1 MTPLLINFDLPAP
14 YIDQLKRKYT
24 EVTFVHCTDRKEAQT
39 HLPNI
44 QILLTFFLCT
54 RKMLDAA
61 PQLKWIQAISA
72 GVDYMDLA
80 EIARREILLTNGRGT
95 SKIQMAE
102 FAIGAMIS
110 LARGFHTMVRNQ
122 MQKKWD
128 RGLPSGEIHG
138 ATVGILGLGAIGGEL
153 AKRAAA
159 MGMRVIGV
167 RRTPAPVDHVE
178 KVYSQEEMGA
188 LFEQSD
194 YIVNLLPSTPDT
206 EKIIDRSCFDLMKP
220 TASFI
225 HIGRGQTVNEAD
237 LVEAL
242 QQKKINAM
250 VSDVYETEPLPEQ
263 SPLWEMDNVIISPHV
278 CGMSP
283 RYMARAMEIIDHNLD
298 AYLRGQ
304 GEMMNVVDLSS
315 GY

>member
-1 MTPLLINFDLPAP
+1 MTQVLINFDLPAP
-14 YIDQLKRKYT
+14 YIEQLKQKYT
-24 EVTFVHCTDRKEAQT
+24 EVTFIHCTDRKEALA
-39 HLPNI
+39 HLSDT
-44 QILLTFFLCT
+44 QILLTFFTCT

-61 PQLKWIQAISA
+61 HRLKWIQAISA

-80 EIARREILLTNGRGT
+80 EIARRKILLTNGRGI

-122 MQKKWD
+122 VQKKWD
-128 RGLPSGEIHG
+128 RSLPSGEIHG
-138 ATVGILGLGAIGGEL
+138 ATVGVIGLGAIGGEV

-167 RRTPAPVDHVE
+167 RRTPAPVEHVE

-188 LFEQSD
+188 VFEQSD
-194 YIVNLLPSTPDT
+194 YIVNLLPSTPAT
-206 EKIIDRSCFDLMKP
+206 EKMIDRRFFDLMKP
-220 TASFI
+220 TAGFI
-225 HIGRGQTVNEAD
+225 NIGRGQTVNEAD

-250 VSDVYETEPLPEQ
+250 VSDVYEKEPLPED
-263 SPLWEMDNVIISPHV
+263 SPLWEMENVMISPHV

-283 RYMARAMEIIDHNLD
+283 RYMERAMEIIEHNFD
-298 AYLRGQ
+298 AYINGK
-304 GEMMNVVDLSS
+304 GKMINAVDLTV